1 MAQVRSAFRDKRKMK
16 GLTQAKLASLADKST
31 VYIRMIE
38 NGTFTPGRDTMF
50 LLASILDSTVEEL
63 FSDYFAKLHSTPNN
77 SKAII

>member
-1 MAQVRSAFRDKRKMK
+1 MAQVRMSFREQRKLK
-16 GLTQAKLASLADKST
+16 GLTQAQLATKANKST

-50 LLASILDSTVEEL
+50 QLAFILDSTVEEL
-63 FSDYFAKLHSTPNN
+63 FPDYFTKMQTIPSS